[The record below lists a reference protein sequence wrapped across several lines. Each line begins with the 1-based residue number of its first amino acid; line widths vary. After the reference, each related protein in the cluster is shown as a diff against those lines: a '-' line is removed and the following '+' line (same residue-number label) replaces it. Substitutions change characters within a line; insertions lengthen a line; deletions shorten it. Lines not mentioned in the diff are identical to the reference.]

1 MFSTV
6 IATDPN
12 PLRLEA
18 AKNHGAIPVPLDQ
31 VQAKILELTEGRGA
45 DAALDLVGGA
55 VVLGSCLNAV
65 RSYGAVSSI
74 GMQTKVG
81 ELDYPLLYTK
91 K

>member
-1 MFSTV
+1 MFKTV

-18 AKNHGAIPVPLDQ
+18 AQRHGAIPIPLDQ
-31 VQAKILELTEGRGA
+31 VQAKVLSLTDGRGA

-55 VVLGSCLNAV
+55 AVLGSCLEAV
-65 RSYGAVSSI
+65 RAYGAVSSI
-74 GMQTKVG
+74 GMQTKAG
-81 ELDYPLLYTK
+81 QLDYPMLYTK